1 MRWGGHLLLIL
12 ILTVSIKS
20 CAEPSADAEEVVEEF
35 LEELQEGEGTKAV
48 RYLHPSYRD
57 SLVEELKLPLQF
69 TEMKPTELL
78 SCALSTMGNG
88 IKETDL
94 LETEM
99 VGDRTALVKVM
110 VEDREEME
118 KILTFVVMKDA
129 ERWYIVD
136 ITSFIPT
143 QK

>member
-12 ILTVSIKS
+12 ILTFSIKS

-35 LEELQEGEGTKAV
+35 LEELQEGKGIKAV

-57 SLVEELKLPLQF
+57 SLAEELKLPLRF

-99 VGDRTALVKVM
+99 VGNRTALVKVM
-110 VEDREEME
+110 VEDKEEIE
-118 KILTFVVMKDA
+118 KIFTFVVMKDA